1 MRSREKKNNS
11 ELQETKTGEWRVLKR
26 SCTCPTNC
34 GSESLRFCLRCGQE
48 IRIVIKETF
57 ASPHKKPLTAKN
69 LFRLP
74 DFRLSVCTKVATV
87 PVCNRSRYY
96 TSNNFFFFFKWAFG
110 ESKTTNQ
117 GHCVCAINLLLTKA
131 QCHSSSW
138 RGVRIYSLKHGLST
152 VTNSIQT
159 KCSSLRL
166 SKMPQPVY
174 LAPSYVV

>member
-1 MRSREKKNNS
+1 MRSREKNNS

-57 ASPHKKPLTAKN
+57 ASPQKKQPTAKN

-87 PVCNRSRYY
+87 PVCNRSGYY
-96 TSNNFFFFFKWAFG
+96 TSNNFFFLKSLRGIQNHKSRTLCVCYKFAVNKSTVPLFIMAGSSYLQPQAWAF
-110 ESKTTNQ
+110 
-117 GHCVCAINLLLTKA
+117 
-131 QCHSSSW
+131 
-138 RGVRIYSLKHGLST
+138 
-152 VTNSIQT
+152 NSDQFHPN
-159 KCSSLRL
+159 KVL
-166 SKMPQPVY
+166 Q
-174 LAPSYVV
+174 LALV

>member
-1 MRSREKKNNS
+1 MLFFFWRHTQQAAQKQFGTLHTNSRIPHETTALKLLKPNYKHSYSKLAMCGAGKKKKNNS
-11 ELQETKTGEWRVLKR
+11 ELQETKTGEWWVLKR

-96 TSNNFFFFFKWAFG
+96 TSNNFFFF
-110 ESKTTNQ
+110 
-117 GHCVCAINLLLTKA
+117 
-131 QCHSSSW
+131 
-138 RGVRIYSLKHGLST
+138 
-152 VTNSIQT
+152 
-159 KCSSLRL
+159 
-166 SKMPQPVY
+166 
-174 LAPSYVV
+174 